1 MTGGRRGTG
10 RGRWVVITGTGAA
23 ASAGLALLVF
33 AAVLISMGLPRASLG
48 QRTVALRRTLAA
60 VPATDTAVTG
70 TLSYA
75 TFDVEFRGNPF
86 AADDLSEAGTELASD
101 VAGQGL
107 PLGGAPFWS
116 GLTTAYS
123 QVTGAGP
130 RAQSA
135 LPPKMEI
142 LYRDRLASYGHLTTG
157 KLPNQG
163 AVKDD
168 EVTLQVAVTAATAAR
183 FGLRPGS
190 KLGVSPDITLKVT
203 GIVAPADPGG
213 AFWGVDPIA
222 ATPELNPPPPATA
235 PPYWMGACF
244 IGAAELPL
252 LQDSLSTAAMQVS
265 WAVPLSLTGV
275 SADQVT
281 GMTARLNGLIATG
294 GLLGT
299 AGSSVSSQVPL
310 SSGLLPPLTAF
321 TAQDQAIGAVLGLL
335 FVSLAAIG
343 IVAVLLAAA
352 LLATRRHDEFA
363 VIRARGA
370 SARQVGLRALAASA
384 ALALPAAA
392 AGGALALVLTP
403 GGGVPIAWWLAGAA
417 LLAALAGVPLVVVG
431 RLRSAGGG
439 RRRRVHLVAG
449 TGGTSS
455 RRLALVRR
463 LVVEAGL
470 AALAIGGLIVL
481 RRQGLS
487 AGRVDVYP
495 SLAPVLVAILAAIIV
510 VHGYPPLLRL
520 LLRLARGRD
529 GVSAFVGLARATRTA
544 PGAIAVVF
552 ALVLALAVVAFGTM
566 IEDAVHRGDVAES
579 WSEVGADA
587 VINASTSSRVLSPSA
602 QHEIAAVPG
611 AERTAAVLV
620 TTGSLASGSPVT
632 VVVVDPARYAALV
645 AETPRP
651 GFPAGA
657 LARRAGS
664 ASGSGSVPV
673 PALAS
678 AAAGGALPGSG
689 ARLTVGGRTLA
700 LRLAGRSPGIPGVA
714 AGSFLVLPSWAFGAP
729 EASSVSSAPAS
740 PPSLM
745 LVVGPGLKDG
755 ALTATVRR
763 ALPGATVTFR
773 GNALAALADAP
784 LPAAAREAITEGAA
798 AAAAFSTLIVL
809 IWLLMSAPAREM
821 TLARLST
828 MGLGRGQAR
837 WLVGIETLPQLLAA
851 IAGGVASACVLAPLV
866 APSISLAAFA
876 GSATGGAP
884 GVAGAA
890 IRTELLPL
898 VACAAGLI
906 VVSGL
911 ALGAQFLVAR
921 RRGVARPLR
930 AGE

>member
-1 MTGGRRGTG
+1 MNGRRQGSG
-10 RGRWVVITGTGAA
+10 RGGWVVITGTGAA
-23 ASAGLALLVF
+23 ASAGLALLVL
-33 AAVLISMGLPRASLG
+33 ATVLVSMALPRASLG
-48 QRTVALRRTLAA
+48 QRTVALRHTLAA
-60 VPATDTAVTG
+60 VPATSTAVTG

-75 TFDVEFRGNPF
+75 TFDVQFRGDAF

-101 VAGQGL
+101 VAGQGV
-107 PLGGAPFWS
+107 PLGAAPFWS
-116 GLTTAYS
+116 GLASGYD

-130 RAQSA
+130 RTVSA

-157 KLPNQG
+157 KLPSSG
-163 AVKDD
+163 AVKDGQ
-168 EVTLQVAVTAATAAR
+168 VTLEVAVTPATAAR
-183 FGLRPGS
+183 YGLSPGS
-190 KLGVSPDITLKVT
+190 KLGISSNLTLKVS
-203 GIVAPADPGG
+203 GIVAPADPGS
-213 AFWGVDPIA
+213 AFWGVDPVA
-222 ATPELNPPPPATA
+222 AAPELSSLPPSPA

-244 IGAAELPL
+244 IGGGELPL
-252 LQDSLSTAAMQVS
+252 LQDSLPTAAMQVS
-265 WAVPLSLTGV
+265 WAVPVSVTHI

-281 GMTARLNGLIATG
+281 DMTARLNGLIATG

-299 AGSSVSSQVPL
+299 AGSSISSQVPL
-310 SSGLLPPLTAF
+310 STGLLPVLTAF
-321 TAQDQAIGAVLGLL
+321 SAQDQAIGAVLGLL

-343 IVAVLLAAA
+343 IVGVLLAAA

-363 VIRARGA
+363 VIRARGG
-370 SARQVGLRALAASA
+370 SARQVALRALAASA

-392 AGGALALVLTP
+392 AGAALALLLTP

-417 LLAALAGVPLVVVG
+417 LVAALAGVPLVVVA

-463 LVVEAGL
+463 LVLEAGL
-470 AALAIGGLIVL
+470 AALAIGGIVVL

-487 AGRVDVYP
+487 AGSVDVYT

-520 LLRLARGRD
+520 LLRLARARD

-544 PGAIAVVF
+544 AGAIAVVF

-566 IEDAVHRGDVAES
+566 IDDAVHRGDVAAS

-587 VINASTSSRVLSPSA
+587 VVSASTASRALSPA
-602 QHEIAAVPG
+602 VQREIAAVPG
-611 AERTAAVLV
+611 AARTAPVLV
-620 TTGSLASGSPVT
+620 TTGSLASRSPVT

-645 AETPRP
+645 ADTPESA
-651 GFPAGA
+651 FPAA
-657 LARRAGS
+657 SLAGRATS
-664 ASGSGSVPV
+664 APVPV
-673 PALAS
+673 LAS
-678 AAAGGALPGSG
+678 AAAGGVLPPGG
-689 ARLTVGGRTLA
+689 ARLTVAGRTLD
-700 LRLAGRSPGIPGVA
+700 LRPAGRSPGIPGVA
-714 AGSFLVLPSWAFGAP
+714 AGSFLVLPSWALGGSASASASPAP
-729 EASSVSSAPAS
+729 P

-745 LVVGPGLKDG
+745 LVVGPGLNDG
-755 ALTATVRR
+755 ALAATVRR

-773 GNALAALADAP
+773 GNALSALADAP
-784 LPAAAREAITEGAA
+784 LPTAARDAIAEGAA
-798 AAAAFSTLIVL
+798 AAAAFSALIVL
-809 IWLLMSAPAREM
+809 IWLLMSAPARDT

-837 WLVGIETLPQLLAA
+837 WLVGIETLPQVLAA

-866 APSISLAAFA
+866 APSISLAAFT

-884 GVAGAA
+884 GAVGAAGVAGAT
-890 IRTELLPL
+890 IRTEFLPL

-906 VVSGL
+906 VVSAL
-911 ALGAQFLVAR
+911 ALGAQFLIAR